1 MEWLRKKLIETLSG
15 SQPLNKK
22 LLGFIA
28 AAVSLVV
35 YLISNAS
42 VPASEPIV
50 LSSPSQS
57 TAILDEASI
66 YVHLVGEVKNPG
78 IYQLDAGA
86 RLIDAILAA
95 QGFTEAADQGSV
107 NLARPLTD
115 GEQIFITAF
124 GDGSGAT
131 QVGGGSMTGSGGGG
145 NGLISLNRADQTQL
159 ESLPGVG
166 PALAGRI
173 IDYREAN
180 GGFKSVSDLLNV
192 SGIGDKVFAGL
203 KDLVTL

>member
-28 AAVSLVV
+28 GAVALIV

-42 VPASEPIV
+42 LPASEPMV
-50 LSSPSQS
+50 LSSPSPS
-57 TAILDEASI
+57 AAVIDEAAI
-66 YVHLVGEVKNPG
+66 YVHLVGEVTNPG

-95 QGFTEAADQGSV
+95 QGFTEDADQGSV

-124 GDGSGAT
+124 GADAVAAPAGAD
-131 QVGGGSMTGSGGGG
+131 SNAS
-145 NGLISLNRADQTQL
+145 GLINLNRADQTQL

-173 IDYREAN
+173 IDYRDAN